1 MEQQRNQKAVN
12 QQQHEDHEEVQ
23 HGPFPVE
30 QLQVT
35 KCLQDSIFSFTIN
48 HLFNSTNGLGK
59 IKGFNQMGSFLF
71 KKKLLKNGLFFAFL
85 NNLAKVPLCAK
96 WGLIAQDSVV

>member
-12 QQQHEDHEEVQ
+12 QQQQQQHEDLEEIQ

-35 KCLQDSIFSFTIN
+35 RYLQDSIFPVTVNN
-48 HLFNSTNGLGK
+48 HLLNSANGYGK

-71 KKKLLKNGLFFAFL
+71 KK
-85 NNLAKVPLCAK
+85 
-96 WGLIAQDSVV
+96 IA